1 MKRFVTILIFV
12 FCCNSVCIGAC
23 SEQIKA
29 FYSAYM
35 NNLLH
40 NDDFKNAVLYKTYL
54 TEELIEKVQ
63 RISCATGVNAIIRA
77 QDVNEDAIETVA
89 VKDLGK
95 DWYLVTYLWKKG
107 DNSTL
112 TEIPLKAQE
121 VDGKCKITY
130 ITPIWN
136 GSQYGDELL
145 THRDEKASRIDQT
158 SELSFL
164 KSFYDVYLSQY
175 CVMPKDL
182 NSKLSTLRLHYLSQR
197 ALAQFENAELENQQ
211 DGFVGYDLLID
222 NFDFD
227 GMWLKNF
234 KVIHLNENYYQIT
247 YSGSDKV
254 YKMGITIKRIDNNY
268 LIDDLGIVL
277 K

>member
-12 FCCNSVCIGAC
+12 FCCNPVCISAC
-23 SEQIKA
+23 SKQIKA

-63 RISCATGVNAIIRA
+63 RISCATGANAIIRA

-112 TEIPLKAQE
+112 TEIPLKAQD
-121 VDGKCKITY
+121 VDGECKITY

-145 THRDEKASRIDQT
+145 TRRDEKASRIDQT

-175 CVMPKDL
+175 CVMPKDF

-211 DGFVGYDLLID
+211 EGLVGYDLLID

-234 KVIHLNENYYQIT
+234 KVIHLNQNYYQIT
-247 YSGSDKV
+247 YSGSGKV
-254 YKMGITIKRIDNNY
+254 YKMGITIKRINNNY